1 VRKGRGPTEALFEE
15 GDVNVVREGEE
26 VNRGGDEKKEENI
39 LKMGEDEKTRKYT
52 SEGDSESIKA
62 NLADGLLC
70 DIVIASDGS
79 SPTPSIVVD
88 VSGQGQTRAYVDEYV
103 GNPSFSQL
111 KSASSTGIEA
121 KMPSSTDRTGEDDG
135 KSKTCGDGHN
145 KGFPELKRIDDYVTC
160 ALDALKAPIRHSG
173 WILPFIRSPRIGGY
187 LLHRLR
193 CSSSNAG
200 NTQAIASIGFA
211 TVLSGDSGG

>member
-1 VRKGRGPTEALFEE
+1 VGEE
-15 GDVNVVREGEE
+15 VREGDE
-26 VNRGGDEKKEENI
+26 VKEGCDEKEEENI
-39 LKMGEDEKTRKYT
+39 LKMGEDEKIGKHT
-52 SEGDSESIKA
+52 SGGDSESIKA
-62 NLADGLLC
+62 NLADGLFC

-88 VSGQGQTRAYVDEYV
+88 ASGQGQTQAHVDDYV

-111 KSASSTGIEA
+111 ESASSTGIEA
-121 KMPSSTDRTGEDDG
+121 ETLSSTDRAGEDDG

-145 KGFPELKRIDDYVTC
+145 KGFPELKRIDNCVTC
-160 ALDALKAPIRHSG
+160 ALDASGAPIRHGG
-173 WILPFIRSPRIGGY
+173 WILPFFRSPRLGGY
-187 LLHRLR
+187 LLHRVR
-193 CSSSNAG
+193 CSSPDNG